1 MNEDMLEIMIGK
13 YLDGQISPN
22 EQCLLEAELENN
34 LQSRELF
41 EHLQD
46 LHQRTREVIV
56 TEVLRRGKD
65 VKDIFE
71 KAWGQQSS
79 PLSYIRR
86 MSGQM
91 RFITGVAAGL
101 VIGLTLHF
109 VLRTGSTPPVNQTPT
124 VVVAHSPDLSDGV
137 GGRSL
142 PLPSG
147 NMQNVNRNVDWYTFT
162 DENGNQWLVEGLR
175 ENMVRTAAFQEA
187 L

>member
-13 YLDGQISPN
+13 YLDGQITPN
-22 EQCLLEAELENN
+22 EKRLLEAELDNN

-41 EHLQD
+41 EQLQD

-109 VLRTGSTPPVNQTPT
+109 VLRTDSTQPVNPTPT
-124 VVVAHSPDLSDGV
+124 KVVVQSPGLPDSGGV
-137 GGRSL
+137 PL
-142 PLPSG
+142 PLQSG
-147 NMQNVNRNVDWYTFT
+147 NMQNVNRNVEWYTFT

-175 ENMVRTAAFQEA
+175 QNTVKTAAFQEI